1 MHGEKKGSYGV
12 LVGKSVRKRT
22 LGRPRHKWENSIEE
36 DLYEIGW
43 GRSLILLSTGT
54 IGGLL

>member
-12 LVGKSVRKRT
+12 LVGKPGRNRT
-22 LGRPRHKWENSIEE
+22 LGRPRHTWENSIEA

-43 GRSLILLSTGT
+43 RAESDLAQHRDN
-54 IGGLL
+54 

>member
-12 LVGKSVRKRT
+12 LVGKLGGKRT
-22 LGRPRHKWENSIEE
+22 LGRPRHTWGNSIEA

>member
-1 MHGEKKGSYGV
+1 MRGERGGSYGV
-12 LVGKSVRKRT
+12 LVGKPRRKRI
-22 LGRPRHKWENSIEE
+22 LGRPKLTWENSIEA

-43 GRSLILLSTGT
+43 GRSLILLSIGT